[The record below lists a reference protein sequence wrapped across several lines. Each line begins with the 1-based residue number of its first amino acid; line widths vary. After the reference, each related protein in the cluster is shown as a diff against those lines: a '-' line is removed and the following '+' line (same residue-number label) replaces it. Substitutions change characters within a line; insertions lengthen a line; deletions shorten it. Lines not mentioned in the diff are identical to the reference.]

1 MINSAVIMNSRC
13 ITGLENVPDK
23 ARGCVLTL
31 GNFDGVHRGHQSIL
45 ASARALAD
53 AENLPV
59 AAMTFDPP
67 PDLVLRP
74 EDPPRRL
81 TLPDRKAELLCQCGA
96 DYAVTARANMALLG
110 LSPEEFVS
118 EILVGRFA
126 PKHIVEGNNFFY
138 GRRRAGDVQ
147 TLRQSGVECGFTV
160 HLAESVVADFGDG
173 PVLISSTLI
182 REMLLNG
189 RVEQAAG
196 ALGRPFEIRGTVVEG
211 MQRGREM
218 NYPTAN
224 VNPGLQITPGD
235 GVYAGTAIVD
245 GDKHLAAISIGD
257 QPTFGGAVR
266 TIEAFLLDV
275 DGYFYGK
282 TMTLDFQARLRDQT
296 RFESPEALAEQMRKD
311 VGRVRE
317 IVR

>member
-1 MINSAVIMNSRC
+1 MINSPLIMKPHR
-13 ITGLENVPDK
+13 ITGLDNVPK
-23 ARGCVLTL
+23 EARGCVLTL
-31 GNFDGVHRGHQSIL
+31 GNFDGVHLGHQSIL

-53 AENLPV
+53 AEGLPV
-59 AAMTFDPP
+59 VAMTFDPP

-81 TLPDRKAELLCQCGA
+81 TLHDRKMELLCEYGC

-110 LSPEEFVS
+110 MDPEDFVR
-118 EILVGRFA
+118 EILVGHFA

-138 GRRRAGDVQ
+138 GRRRAGDVE
-147 TLRQSGVECGFTV
+147 TLRESGVGCGFTV
-160 HLAESVVADFGDG
+160 HLAESVVSDFGDG

-182 REMLLNG
+182 REMLLVG
-189 RVEQAAG
+189 QIEPAAR
-196 ALGRPFEIRGTVVEG
+196 ALGRRFEIRGTVVEG

-224 VNPGLQITPGD
+224 VDPGKQITPGD
-235 GVYAGTAIVD
+235 GVYAGSAIVD
-245 GDKHLAAISIGD
+245 GDEYPAAISIGA
-257 QPTFGGAVR
+257 QPTFDGSTR

-275 DGYFYGK
+275 VGCFYDK
-282 TMTLDFQARLRDQT
+282 MMTLGFTARLRDQI
-296 RFESPEALAEQMRKD
+296 RFESAEALTEQMRKD
-311 VGRVRE
+311 VERVRE